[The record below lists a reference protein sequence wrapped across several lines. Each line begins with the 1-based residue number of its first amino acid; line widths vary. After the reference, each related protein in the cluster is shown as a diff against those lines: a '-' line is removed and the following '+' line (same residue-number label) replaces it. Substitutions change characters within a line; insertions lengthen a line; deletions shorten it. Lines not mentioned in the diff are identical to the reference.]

1 MLCVGRGGIGERR
14 TPGPYP
20 DLMEDRIGLDTVWAI
35 GSCAFMADLFFL
47 SIWPARSYFDLR
59 RLGYVREIIVP
70 GCPCADSYDTG
81 VSS

>member
-47 SIWPARSYFDLR
+47 INLACTILLR
-59 RLGYVREIIVP
+59 LTAVRIRQRDYRP
-70 GCPCADSYDTG
+70 GLPLCR
-81 VSS
+81 

>member
-35 GSCAFMADLFFL
+35 GSCAFMADLFFYQFGL
-47 SIWPARSYFDLR
+47 HDLTSTY
-59 RLGYVREIIVP
+59 G
-70 GCPCADSYDTG
+70 G
-81 VSS
+81 

>member
-1 MLCVGRGGIGERR
+1 VLCVGRGGIGERR

-35 GSCAFMADLFFL
+35 GSCAFMVIFFF